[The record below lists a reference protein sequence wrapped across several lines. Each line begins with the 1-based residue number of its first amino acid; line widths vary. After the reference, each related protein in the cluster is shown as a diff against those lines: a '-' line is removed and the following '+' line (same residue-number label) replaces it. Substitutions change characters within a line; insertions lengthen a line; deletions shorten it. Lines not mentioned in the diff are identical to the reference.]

1 MIKTQHPNL
10 NNEQIKQ
17 VLYYSCET
25 ADIPVKHGIVNMFN
39 AVSYLDN
46 MIQHEPTKQTV
57 DFTPKDTE
65 PALV

>member
-17 VLYYSCET
+17 VLYNSCET
-25 ADIPVKHGIVNMFN
+25 TDIPVKYGIVNMFN
-39 AVSYLDN
+39 AVSYSN
-46 MIQHEPTKQTV
+46 NITQPEATKRTV
-57 DFTPKDTE
+57 DFTPKDIE